1 MPVITPDSLEIL
13 HRGSSTKTLVFLGDS
28 ITNGS
33 VSSNFVTLLNKSLGD
48 SFYLLNAGVDGDLV
62 WNALQRIPSLIARN
76 PDAFII
82 LLGTNDVNASLSP
95 ENNMGYVLGKNLP
108 QTPNFDWFTAN
119 YTSLLTNL
127 KQSTKSTIF
136 VLSLPTIG
144 EDLDSFDLQQ
154 SSIYSHKIKELSSS
168 LHVHYIPLHESML
181 KELQSLTNSKSVVKS
196 FTVSSPF
203 IFHNDELHMND
214 KGAAMIADLILS
226 FIHNYL

>member
-1 MPVITPDSLEIL
+1 MPVITPDSLETI

-127 KQSTKSTIF
+127 KQST
-136 VLSLPTIG
+136 
-144 EDLDSFDLQQ
+144 
-154 SSIYSHKIKELSSS
+154 
-168 LHVHYIPLHESML
+168 
-181 KELQSLTNSKSVVKS
+181 
-196 FTVSSPF
+196 
-203 IFHNDELHMND
+203 
-214 KGAAMIADLILS
+214 
-226 FIHNYL
+226 